1 MNDDPLNSP
10 KRTTLTHG
18 SGEVIFVVDNEKP
31 VLEMASV
38 IFGLG
43 GYKVI
48 TADNSMQAF
57 EIYEKRYSKIDVVLL
72 DAAMPIMD
80 AVELSSILVDINPKV
95 KIVVSSRPGASYNE
109 LGLRNLGV
117 KYFLPKPFDVSTLL
131 RTVYD
136 VINQSETAA

>member
-1 MNDDPLNSP
+1 MNDEPLHSP
-10 KRTTLTHG
+10 HRTALPHG
-18 SGEVIFVVDNEKP
+18 SGEVILVVDHEKP

-57 EIYEKRYSKIDVVLL
+57 EIYEKRCHKIQVVML

-80 AVELSSILVDINPKV
+80 VVELSGILVDINPKV
-95 KIVVSSRPGASYNE
+95 KIVISSRSEVSYNE

-117 KYFLPKPFDVSTLL
+117 KHFLPKPFDVSTLL
-131 RTVYD
+131 RTIFD
-136 VINQSETAA
+136 VIHQTETAA